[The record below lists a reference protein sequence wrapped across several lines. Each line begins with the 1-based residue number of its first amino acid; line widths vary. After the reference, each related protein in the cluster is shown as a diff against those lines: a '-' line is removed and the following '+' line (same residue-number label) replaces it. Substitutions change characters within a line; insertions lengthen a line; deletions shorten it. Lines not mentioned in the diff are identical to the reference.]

1 VATVTKQDDQS
12 PTAYLQDRPVLT
24 TRQARG
30 LGLVAPL
37 LFALLGLALA
47 DRAPIE
53 RLENVSIDWRFQARG
68 PRTPRSDIILVFIDE
83 QSRQN
88 LRENGRRFELREH
101 LANAIDNLADAGAL
115 VVALDVV
122 LEGLGDPAIDSHLA
136 DVLAD
141 ANVILGV
148 TYSQGQ
154 LKRAAPLFLESNP
167 AEGVLNVRQD
177 PDGGL
182 RRLPTVLHLDRR
194 TDPNTLIR
202 IPHFPL
208 RAAWYAV
215 VEQTPDA
222 KLRFERDGAWI
233 GDRLVQPGELI
244 DYVAVRD
251 QGWTTLAF
259 EDVVRNRFDPAAV
272 DGAVVLLGE
281 SRLVAESFTM
291 PLSDE
296 IQPGLYYH
304 ANVVA
309 QILDRR
315 RFDHRWTTDRRRSS
329 LVGVFGLAAGLVAW
343 NSPRWW
349 QRRRGALLLAIYV
362 VAAVTVFLG
371 GWTGLC
377 FVAFSR
383 HVLLPYVAPL
393 AAMALALVAGMTAQW
408 ILLIANA
415 RRLSERAR
423 RIESLFGRSV
433 SYNVL
438 EALKSNPRML
448 LQTDVREVSVLFCDL
463 RGFTATASD
472 LPPDRV
478 ATMLNE
484 YFSHITAAIFE
495 HDGFIDK
502 FVGDEVMAVFSVPLA
517 QPDHAERA
525 VRTAIG
531 IKRRL
536 VQLNRTR
543 RERQEPPLECGIA
556 VHCGPAAAGH
566 IGSTQR
572 HNYTVV
578 GHTVNLAARIQ
589 GFTEHG
595 EILVSR
601 AVRDRLPS
609 DIPTAPWKTVEIR
622 GSPGRHELHV
632 VDPGCTG

>member
-1 VATVTKQDDQS
+1 MTKLDDKS

-24 TRQARG
+24 TRQARF
-30 LGLVAPL
+30 LGLAAPV
-37 LFALLGLALA
+37 LFALVALA
-47 DRAPIE
+47 VVDRMPIE

-68 PRTPRSDIILVFIDE
+68 PRTPRSDIVLVFIDE

-88 LRENGRRFELREH
+88 LREGEGRFELREH
-101 LANAIDNLADAGAL
+101 LADAIDNLADAGAL
-115 VVALDVV
+115 VVGLDVV
-122 LEGLGDPAIDSHLA
+122 LEGRGDPAIDARLA
-136 DVLAD
+136 DVIAN

-167 AEGVLNVRQD
+167 AEGFLNVHQD

-182 RRLPTVLHLDRR
+182 RRLPNVLHLDRR
-194 TDPNTLIR
+194 VDTNTLVR

-222 KLRFERDGAWI
+222 KLQFERDGARI
-233 GDRLVQPGELI
+233 GDHLVQAGELI
-244 DYVAVRD
+244 DYVALRD
-251 QGWTTLAF
+251 QGWTPLAF

-281 SRLVAESFTM
+281 SRLVAENFPM
-291 PLSDE
+291 PLSDKV
-296 IQPGLYYH
+296 QPGLYYH

-315 RFDHRWTTDRRRSS
+315 RFDTRWTTDRRRST
-329 LVGVFGLAAGLVAW
+329 LVGLFGLAAGLVSW

-349 QRRRGALLLAIYV
+349 QRRHGALLLAMYV
-362 VAAVTVFLG
+362 AVAVVVFLG
-371 GWTGLC
+371 GWTVLC
-377 FVAFSR
+377 FIAFSH

-408 ILLIANA
+408 VLLIANA

-423 RIESLFGRSV
+423 RIESLFGQSV

-438 EALKSNPRML
+438 EALKSDPGML
-448 LQTDVREVSVLFCDL
+448 LHIEVREVSVLFCDL

-472 LPPDRV
+472 LAPDQV

-502 FVGDEVMAVFSVPLA
+502 FVGDEVMAVFSVPLT
-517 QPDHAERA
+517 QPDHVERA
-525 VRTAIG
+525 VWTAIG

-536 VQLNRTR
+536 GQLNRTR
-543 RERQEPPLECGIA
+543 RERNEPPLECGVA

-566 IGSTQR
+566 IGSSQR

-578 GHTVNLAARIQ
+578 GNTVNLAARIQ

-595 EILVSR
+595 EILVSQ
-601 AVRDRLPS
+601 AVRDQLPS
-609 DIPTAPWKTVEIR
+609 DVRVAPWKTVEIR
-622 GSPGRHELHV
+622 GSQGRHELHV
-632 VDPGCTG
+632 VDPGCTS